1 MLNFLKKK
9 IKIIADKGR
18 DKTKDPKILKGNF
31 MKWMRTPFYAKILID
46 NLGKLWVQIHLEE
59 ILLGM

>member
-31 MKWMRTPFYAKILID
+31 MK
-46 NLGKLWVQIHLEE
+46 
-59 ILLGM
+59 